1 MDNLLLRE
9 RMGEAIRTIRTER
22 EETLRD
28 VSTRSY
34 ISLGYLSEVERGVK
48 DPSSEMLSV
57 ICESLDVSIDD
68 LLFKLLTQQ
77 RVRELTNV

>member
-9 RMGEAIRTIRTER
+9 RIGEAIRTFRIER

-28 VSTRSY
+28 VSMRSY
-34 ISLGYLSEVERGVK
+34 ISLGYLSEVERGIK

-57 ICESLDVSIDD
+57 ICESLDVSLDD

>member
-9 RMGEAIRTIRTER
+9 RIGEAIHAFRIER

-28 VSTRSY
+28 VSMRSY
-34 ISLGYLSEVERGVK
+34 MSLGYLSELERGVK

-57 ICESLDVSIDD
+57 ICAALDVSLDD